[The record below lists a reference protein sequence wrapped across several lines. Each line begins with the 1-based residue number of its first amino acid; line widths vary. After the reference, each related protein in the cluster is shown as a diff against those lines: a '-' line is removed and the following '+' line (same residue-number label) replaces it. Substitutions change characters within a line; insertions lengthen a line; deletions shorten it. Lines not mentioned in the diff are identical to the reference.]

1 MVKIKRTGRKHFTR
15 WALAGCLMLV
25 LAAPRGADA
34 QSRFSGIVVFGTS
47 LSDPGNAFALRGE
60 ALTPPD
66 YALDP
71 LLVPS
76 APYARGGHHF
86 SNGATWIE
94 QYAASV
100 GLGASVRPA
109 FKKSSADVTNYAVG
123 GARSYQDNINI
134 NLSQQVAAYLHGAG
148 GVADPQALYVI
159 EMGGND
165 IRNALAVAGIGGN
178 PALILGAAI
187 NAIVGNIYALHRAG
201 AREFLVW
208 SAPNVALTPAI
219 RSLGPAAIGGAT
231 QLTQGFNAGL
241 TEGLKMVQPLPG
253 IKIMRL
259 DAYELLRAIVDN
271 PSAFGLTTVAT
282 ACVTARA
289 DAPPFACSNVDE
301 FLFWD
306 GIHPTRA
313 GHAILA
319 EEAARVLR

>member
-1 MVKIKRTGRKHFTR
+1 MVRTRRTGMLFIR

-25 LAAPRGADA
+25 LATPRGADA

-100 GLGASVRPA
+100 GLAASVRPA
-109 FKKSSADVTNYAVG
+109 FAKASASVTNYAVG
-123 GARSYQDNINI
+123 GARSYQDNVNI
-134 NLSQQVAAYLHGAG
+134 NLSQQVAAYLQRAG

-165 IRNALAVAGIGGN
+165 IRNALAAAGIGGN

-231 QLTQGFNAGL
+231 LLTQGFNAGL
-241 TEGLKMVQPLPG
+241 TQGLTMVQPLPG

-259 DAYELLRAIVDN
+259 DAYELLRAIVET

-282 ACVTARA
+282 ACVSATA
-289 DAPPFACSNVDE
+289 DAPPFACSDVDQY
-301 FLFWD
+301 LFWD

-313 GHAILA
+313 GHAIIA
-319 EEAARVLR
+319 EEAAKVLQ